1 MLSDSPADIVGVT
14 LKRSPNVIA
23 FPAMKRK
30 NANAAKIN
38 LTAARTQKTTTPE
51 ESEESKVSQWNHG
64 PGIISHIMSSISVFV
79 QKWDKFG
86 KSSKFVGLEYN
97 LVI

>member
-1 MLSDSPADIVGVT
+1 MSDSPADIVGVT

-51 ESEESKVSQWNHG
+51 ESEESKESPWNHG
-64 PGIISHIMSSISVFV
+64 AGIISHIMSSISVFV
-79 QKWDKFG
+79 QKWDKFW
-86 KSSKFVGLEYN
+86 KRSKFVGLEYN

>member
-1 MLSDSPADIVGVT
+1 MSDSPADIVGVT

-51 ESEESKVSQWNHG
+51 ESEESKVSQLNHG
-64 PGIISHIMSSISVFV
+64 VGIISHRISSISVFV

-86 KSSKFVGLEYN
+86 KRSKFVGLEYN

>member
-1 MLSDSPADIVGVT
+1 
-14 LKRSPNVIA
+14 
-23 FPAMKRK
+23 MKRK

-51 ESEESKVSQWNHG
+51 ESEESKVSQLNHG
-64 PGIISHIMSSISVFV
+64 VGIISHRISSISVFV

-86 KSSKFVGLEYN
+86 KRSKFVGLEYN
-97 LVI
+97 LVIWR